1 MSHVSC
7 FAPVED
13 ADSTVLILGSM
24 PGKASLAAGQY
35 YAHPRNAFWPVMG
48 KVIGFSP
55 DLPYEKRLQTLRS
68 AGIAL
73 WDALASCDR
82 KSSLDAHI
90 EADSLILN
98 DFQTFFRQHP
108 NITRVLFNGAKAEQ
122 CFVKYVLPTLKA
134 NSLHYQRL
142 PSTSPANAG
151 ISYDKKLLAWQ
162 VEIQLQCPA
171 NKFV

>member
-1 MSHVSC
+1 MSRVHC
-7 FAPVED
+7 FAPLED
-13 ADSTVLILGSM
+13 VAATVLILGSM

-35 YAHPRNAFWPVMG
+35 YAHPRNVFWPVMG
-48 KVIGFSP
+48 KLIGFNP
-55 DLPYEKRLQTLRS
+55 DLPYEKRLQILRS

-73 WDALASCDR
+73 WDVLGSCIR

-90 EADSLILN
+90 EADSLVPN
-98 DFQTFFRQHP
+98 DFQAFFRQHP
-108 NITRVLFNGAKAEQ
+108 NITRVFFNGAKAEQ

-151 ISYDKKLLAWQ
+151 IPYEKKLLAWQ
-162 VEIQLQCPA
+162 EIQMQCPA